1 MSGAPENYS
10 GDTILDSPDQAK
22 PILPIQGG
30 GARPR
35 LDEQGDPIKGANGK
49 TVMTNNSVES
59 VETEN
64 RRLPYNAEQRDSPIK
79 PAKLVK
85 LEKGFRVR
93 LPEESIKQ
101 EIIDLDF
108 TPEEERLFKDY
119 LKFDKAFVERYI
131 SNSDQSKQDFYDFWK
146 LFVEKDGT
154 DGYTLMTK
162 SEGKK
167 LQNYMEDIVYA
178 HRDYLIQSAL
188 RLLRKQDN
196 PEHFEDI
203 MKPESKEGF
212 IFAEVKPRVVP
223 VEPELSKEDE
233 EDEDDEDYEDD
244 DAEGTEDEDEEDEDE
259 DEDEEEEE
267 DAEDKIKNILTHIH
281 KKIITVSSSDIPE
294 VKVIK
299 LLDYLIQEFEYD
311 EADKDTAISLL
322 GEYLGCKK
330 SPRGKIS
337 CRLDISQDY
346 DKVTCKTFLDTF
358 NDKFNLSKIAKMD
371 YHEDTEVLKWLIENM
386 YLVSIGKTT
395 AEYREILTSRLVYFY
410 NRFIGDLVGRI
421 TAVLQYITP
430 GITYKKYIEREKLP
444 ELPEALQPKKKK

>member
-1 MSGAPENYS
+1 MSAPPSGYS
-10 GDTILDSPDQAK
+10 PNPILPQPDQAK

-64 RRLPYNAEQRDSPIK
+64 RRLPSNAEQRDSPIK

-93 LPEESIKQ
+93 IPDESIKQ
-101 EIIDLDF
+101 EIMDLDF
-108 TPEEERLFKDY
+108 TPEEERLFEEY
-119 LKFDKAFVERYI
+119 LKFDKAFVKRYI
-131 SNSDQSKQDFYDFWK
+131 SNSDQSKDDFYEFWK

-162 SEGKK
+162 TEGKK
-167 LQNYMEDIVYA
+167 IQNYMENIVYA

-203 MKPESKEGF
+203 MKPEKEEGF
-212 IFAEVKPRVVP
+212 IFAEVKPREVLQP
-223 VEPELSKEDE
+223 QPAAEED
-233 EDEDDEDYEDD
+233 DEDDEDYEPEEEEEEEDEEDD
-244 DAEGTEDEDEEDEDE
+244 EEEEQEEEDEDEED
-259 DEDEEEEE
+259 
-267 DAEDKIKNILTHIH
+267 KLKSILTHIH

-299 LLDYLIQEFEYD
+299 LIDYLIEEFEYD
-311 EADKDTAISLL
+311 DANKENIMSLL
-322 GEYLGCKK
+322 GEYIGCTK
-330 SPRGKIS
+330 SLRGKLT
-337 CRLDISQDY
+337 CRLDISLDY
-346 DKVTCKTFLDTF
+346 DKITCTTFLDNF
-358 NDKFNLSKIAKMD
+358 NEDLSRKIKSS
-371 YHEDTEVLKWLIENM
+371 YEDHKELFKWLVENL
-386 YLVSIGKTT
+386 YLLSIFKTS
-395 AEYREILTSRLVYFY
+395 AQYKEILKSRLVYFY
-410 NRFIGDLVGRI
+410 NRFIGEFLGKINLVLIFIATG
-421 TAVLQYITP
+421 L
-430 GITYKKYIEREKLP
+430 TYKLYTSSDKLP